1 MSAAWPGYRL
11 PGRRRRLRRRW
22 ALAAGAPLCAAA
34 LFLAIGRCLSPAP
47 APPPEAFHAPEENL
61 AASAAV
67 IFNENDPLSRDL
79 AQFYAQKRGIDPA
92 RVVGLKCPL
101 QEEISR
107 EEYDSTIAEPL
118 RAVFDERHWW
128 VRAPDSLANGPE
140 NPVIANRIR
149 YLAVIRGVPL
159 KIKQT
164 ANYPGDACTQ
174 PAPYKDIN
182 CASVDSELSVLG
194 VFTHHISGILNNP
207 YYHSYTRFTDFASPG
222 MMLAA
227 RLDAPTGE
235 IVRRM
240 INDSLAAE
248 RDGLWGRCYV
258 DSRGIPPNSSAFAVG
273 DQWMRR
279 ISDEIMPPIL
289 PTVLDDQPG
298 LFANAYPMTGAALY
312 YGWYSEQPA
321 GVVAQSGFRFLPGA
335 VAFHLHSFSATSV
348 RDSAH
353 WWVGPMLTRG
363 AAAVLG
369 NVYEPYLALTTHFDD
384 FAERLAAGMTLAE
397 SAYAA
402 TPGLS
407 WMNDVIG
414 DPLYRPGLQWA
425 KLKADLDAGR
435 GAGDS
440 GGALAREGRAYF
452 EGAQAWRAR
461 GAAAG
466 AKLLERS
473 AARLHSGLIYE
484 GLGLLEAA
492 AHDLPKASAAFE
504 LAARNDRN
512 REDGIRAIMDE
523 AQAFARA
530 GDKTQ
535 AIRVLEAGRQKYGT
549 EGAAS
554 LFAELEVQ
562 YGLSP
567 SPAAP
572 H

>member
-1 MSAAWPGYRL
+1 MSDAWPGYRL
-11 PGRRRRLRRRW
+11 PGRRRRWRGRW
-22 ALAAGAPLCAAA
+22 ALVAGAALGAA
-34 LFLAIGRCLSPAP
+34 LLFLGIGRCLPSAS
-47 APPPEAFHAPEENL
+47 EAFHAPEDNL
-61 AASAAV
+61 AAATAV
-67 IFNENDPLSRDL
+67 IYNENDPLSRDL
-79 AQFYAQKRGIDPA
+79 AEYYAQKRGIDPA
-92 RVVGLKCPL
+92 NIVGLKCPL
-101 QEEISR
+101 EEEISR

-128 VRAPDSLANGPE
+128 VRAPESLASGSS
-140 NPVIANRIR
+140 NPVIANHIR

-164 ANYPGDACTQ
+164 ANYPGDGTTQ

-182 CASVDSELSVLG
+182 SASVDSELSVLG
-194 VFTHHISGILNNP
+194 VFTRHISGILNNP
-207 YYHSYTRFTDFASPG
+207 YYGSHTRFTDFSSPG

-240 INDSLAAE
+240 IDDSLAAE

-258 DSRGIPPNSSAFAVG
+258 DSRGIPPNSSPFAVG

-289 PTVLDDQPG
+289 PTVLDDQPA
-298 LFANAYPMTGAALY
+298 LFADAYPMTGAALY

-321 GVVAQSGFRFLPGA
+321 GAVAQSGFRFLPGA

-353 WWVGPMLTRG
+353 WWVGPMLMRG

-369 NVYEPYLALTTHFDD
+369 NVYEPYLNLTTHFDD

-435 GAGDS
+435 GAGES
-440 GGALAREGRAYF
+440 SGALAREGRAYF
-452 EGAQAWRAR
+452 EGAQAWRTR

-473 AARLHSGLIYE
+473 GARLHSGLIDE

-492 AHDLPKASAAFE
+492 AHDLPKASAAFQ
-504 LAARNDRN
+504 LAARNDRD
-512 REDGIRAIMDE
+512 RQDAVRAVLDE

-530 GDKTQ
+530 GDRTS
-535 AIRVLEAGRQKYGT
+535 AIRVLEAGRKKYGT
-549 EGAAS
+549 DGAAS
-554 LFAELEVQ
+554 LFGVCEA
-562 YGLSP
+562 GLAP
-567 SPAAP
+567 APPKAAP
-572 H
+572 RP